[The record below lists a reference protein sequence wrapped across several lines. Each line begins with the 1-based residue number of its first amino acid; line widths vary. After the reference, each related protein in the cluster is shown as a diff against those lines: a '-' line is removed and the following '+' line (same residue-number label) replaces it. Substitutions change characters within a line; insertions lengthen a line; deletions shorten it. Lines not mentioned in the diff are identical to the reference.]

1 MAHDYQL
8 LLVLVN
14 KVLLGHSHSHLV
26 EGGTVAKNLPT
37 HIEGARDTGS
47 IPGLGSFP
55 EEEMAI
61 HSSSFPWKIPWIE
74 EHGGLQSMGLQRVR
88 ND

>member
-37 HIEGARDTGS
+37 NIEGCVLVYN
-47 IPGLGSFP
+47 PNV
-55 EEEMAI
+55 
-61 HSSSFPWKIPWIE
+61 WKSKINTCV
-74 EHGGLQSMGLQRVR
+74 HTVNYFYLQRKPIILKH
-88 ND
+88 

>member
-26 EGGTVAKNLPT
+26 EGGAVVENPPT
-37 HIEGARDTGS
+37 NIGGTRGS

-55 EEEMAI
+55 E
-61 HSSSFPWKIPWIE
+61 
-74 EHGGLQSMGLQRVR
+74 GGNGSPLQ
-88 ND
+88 